1 MNIALLTAGG
11 TATRMGQNIPK
22 QFLHIHDKPIL
33 IYTLEAF
40 QMHPSIDAIIVA
52 GLENWIDVIWAYA
65 NQFNITKLKWVVKG
79 GSTGQQS
86 IYNALCELEKQC
98 SPDDIV
104 LVHDGNR
111 PMVSNEI
118 ITDSLLVCKQH
129 GSAVAG
135 IPCTEVVYRKNENA
149 EPLNVPREELIR
161 TQTPHAYPLS
171 KLLWAHHEA
180 GQRGLTN
187 TAASCDLMHHL
198 GEKIFFSK
206 GEEKNIKIT
215 TLEDME
221 IFKSLL
227 NTKRSE
233 WLK

>member
-22 QFLHIHDKPIL
+22 QFLHVYDKPIL

-40 QMHPSIDAIIVA
+40 QKHPSIDAIIVS
-52 GLENWIDVIWAYA
+52 GLENWIEVIWAYA
-65 NQFNITKLKWVVKG
+65 NQFNISKLKWVVKG
-79 GSTGQQS
+79 GATGQQS
-86 IYNALCELEKQC
+86 ICNALIELEKHC
-98 SPDDIV
+98 SGNDIV

-118 ITDSLLVCKQH
+118 ITDSLLVCKQY

-135 IPCTEVVYRKNENA
+135 IPCTEVVYRKNETA
-149 EPLNVPREELIR
+149 ELINIPREELVR
-161 TQTPHAYPLS
+161 TQTPHTYPLS
-171 KLLWAHHEA
+171 KLLWAHQEA
-180 GQRGLTN
+180 ARLELNN
-187 TAASCDLMHHL
+187 TAASCDLMHRL
-198 GEKIFFSK
+198 GEKIYFSR
-206 GEEKNIKIT
+206 GEEKNLKIT

-227 NTKRSE
+227 NTEKCE